1 MVWWRSTDQFEVDRW
16 PGIHTPDHTHKIKEP
31 LSVQPKKLIVAVH
44 AARMFTSDLMVIY
57 RMSVFCPS
65 KCIVWFGGDGDMCDK
80 QHCTPS
86 LTSGHL
92 WPHHIPKLLMDN
104 LYVIFFCTI
113 FIHALHPLGVC
124 VWCVVC
130 EWVAL
135 HSLCAVECIMKL
147 YCRFYKMV
155 NCTSFLVGKRCYGGG
170 GHCRIVFF
178 FYYYFCYPL
187 SVSVVLLITMPT
199 PGHLAHLNKWQ
210 YCFLLPLFALCNRR
224 WVCICIVHISMHGKL
239 IV

>member
-1 MVWWRSTDQFEVDRW
+1 MHCMVWRWRRHVRQATLHTIAHLRSFMATSHTKTFNGQFVCNFFLYYFHSCTSSTW
-16 PGIHTPDHTHKIKEP
+16 
-31 LSVQPKKLIVAVH
+31 
-44 AARMFTSDLMVIY
+44 
-57 RMSVFCPS
+57 C
-65 KCIVWFGGDGDMCDK
+65 
-80 QHCTPS
+80 
-86 LTSGHL
+86 
-92 WPHHIPKLLMDN
+92 
-104 LYVIFFCTI
+104 
-113 FIHALHPLGVC
+113 VC

-199 PGHLAHLNKWQ
+199 PGHLAHLYKWQ

-224 WVCICIVHISMHGKL
+224 RVCICIVHISMHGKL